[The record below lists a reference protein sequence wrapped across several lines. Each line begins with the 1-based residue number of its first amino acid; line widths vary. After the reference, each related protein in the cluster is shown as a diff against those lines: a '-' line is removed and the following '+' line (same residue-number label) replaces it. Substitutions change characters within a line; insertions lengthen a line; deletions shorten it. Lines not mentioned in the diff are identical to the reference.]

1 VWPAASTID
10 SLQEYPRAPGVAD
23 EALPRGPRPDLWAQL
38 LRPDQA
44 DAAMA
49 ALAQRGVTSAER
61 DKLKHWMMSG
71 SLYERLAACRLV
83 ETLGLSG
90 VQGELEVLIG
100 HPDQLVRLAAARAI
114 AAVGDR
120 SALVV
125 LARRVGDS
133 DPDVRAA
140 VRQAM
145 TAISGPPR
153 PSRGPAR

>member
-1 VWPAASTID
+1 MV
-10 SLQEYPRAPGVAD
+10 D
-23 EALPRGPRPDLWAQL
+23 EPLPRSPRSGPDLWAQL
-38 LRPDQA
+38 LRPDQS

-61 DKLKHWMMSG
+61 DKLEHWMMSG

-90 VQGELEVLIG
+90 VQGELEVLMG
-100 HPDQLVRLAAARAI
+100 HPDQLVRLAAARAM

-120 SALVV
+120 SALMV
-125 LARRVGDS
+125 LARRVGDP

-153 PSRGPAR
+153 PTRGPAR